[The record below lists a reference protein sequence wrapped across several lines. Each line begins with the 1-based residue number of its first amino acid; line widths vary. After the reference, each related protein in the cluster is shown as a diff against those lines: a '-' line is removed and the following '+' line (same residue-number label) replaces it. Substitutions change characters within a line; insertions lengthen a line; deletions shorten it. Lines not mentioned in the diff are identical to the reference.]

1 MIRPNRILTI
11 FLLFLPLFNL
21 PVVRAVETPTEASG
35 KNIEKQFAHPER
47 IRYDGSCMTI
57 EGEDVFIYSAAFH
70 YFRYP
75 EALWHGRC
83 LHFKEGEF
91 QTRRDLHSVKLA
103 RTDHAQQPGKH
114 LTNK

>member
-1 MIRPNRILTI
+1 MECLNRICIVLLLIAHTI
-11 FLLFLPLFNL
+11 QL
-21 PVVRAVETPTEASG
+21 RAAETPADAPG
-35 KNIEKQFAHPER
+35 QRIEKQFAHPER